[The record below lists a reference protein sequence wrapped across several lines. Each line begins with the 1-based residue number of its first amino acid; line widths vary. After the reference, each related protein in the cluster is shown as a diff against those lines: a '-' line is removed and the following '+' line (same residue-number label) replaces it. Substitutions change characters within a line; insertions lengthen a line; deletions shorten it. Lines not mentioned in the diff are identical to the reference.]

1 MPTPVT
7 VTSFEVIGQR
17 PLDQRD
23 PLGVRFTR
31 SARLCARLSARAVRS
46 NPGSTRRGH
55 SMKTHFVMMAS
66 YNAWANARLFR
77 MAGALADELYRKEVG
92 AYFKSLHGTLN
103 HLLVADR
110 IWMRRLTGSGDH
122 PEKLNAMLFD
132 DLSSL
137 HAARVAEDSR
147 IIGFVQGLAEPAF
160 EEGLD
165 YRTLNGAPQRQP
177 RREIL
182 AHLFNH
188 QTHHRGQ
195 AHAILTVLGV
205 TEPDPLDLLI
215 MQREQS

>member
-1 MPTPVT
+1 
-7 VTSFEVIGQR
+7 
-17 PLDQRD
+17 
-23 PLGVRFTR
+23 
-31 SARLCARLSARAVRS
+31 
-46 NPGSTRRGH
+46 
-55 SMKTHFVMMAS
+55 MKTHFVMMAS

-110 IWMRRLTGSGDH
+110 IWMRRLTGLGDH
-122 PEKLNAMLFD
+122 ADKLNAILFD

-137 HAARVAEDSR
+137 HAARVEEDSR
-147 IIGFVQGLAEPAF
+147 LLRFVQGLAEPAF
-160 EEGLD
+160 EEVLD
-165 YRTLNGAPQRQP
+165 YRMLNGAPQRQR

-215 MQREQS
+215 MQREQAKP